1 MLLQSVLESKGIR
14 LRTPFRPRE
23 AGCMYPLVAC
33 AIIVHEMDAMEL
45 GNLFFEDFGKA
56 PSALQHNG
64 NNNTSHRFNTSG
76 ESHNNMNKYSNDNN
90 NEDDGNVAGNGGC
103 ASQ

>member
-1 MLLQSVLESKGIR
+1 MLLQNVLESKAGIR
-14 LRTPFRPRE
+14 LRTPLRPRE

-45 GNLFFEDFGKA
+45 GNLFFEDFGTA
-56 PSALQHNG
+56 PSALHH
-64 NNNTSHRFNTSG
+64 NNNSSKVNHRGIGTGKSN
-76 ESHNNMNKYSNDNN
+76 NNMNKHSDDDDND
-90 NEDDGNVAGNGGC
+90 NVAGDGGC